1 MKKVAIFGAS
11 GYGGVELARMIVA
24 HPEFELAYLGGH
36 STAGKTL
43 GDIYPH
49 LPQLAD
55 MPIQEQSYEA
65 AAAVADVMVFAL
77 HPGDG
82 TAMVAQSVA
91 AGKPT
96 LDFSADFRL
105 SSQADYERYYGPH
118 PMPELIGQAVYGLP
132 ELHREAIGQTNFVA
146 VPGCY
151 PTSGTLALAPA
162 VARGIV
168 DPKTLIVD
176 SLSGV
181 SGAGRK
187 LALGSHFSE
196 VNESLT
202 AYKVASHR
210 HTPEMNQELTFAAA
224 GPWEGSPEPDG
235 RGLETPPTADRDIKV
250 TFTPH
255 LVPITRGILTTAYGS
270 LTSDLSAKDV
280 HAIYA
285 DYYAGEPCVRVL
297 PAGQM
302 PNTKAVSGT
311 NRCDLGVAVDE
322 DCGRLIAVA
331 AIDNLI
337 KGLSGAALQCMNLM
351 CGFEETLG
359 LPMMAMW
366 P

>member
-1 MKKVAIFGAS
+1 MKQVAIFGAS
-11 GYGGVELARMIVA
+11 GYGGVELARMVVN
-24 HPEFELAYLGGH
+24 HPQFELAYLGGH

-49 LPQLAD
+49 MAQIAD

-105 SSQADYERYYGPH
+105 NSQADYERYYGAH
-118 PMPELIGQAVYGLP
+118 PMPELIGKAVYGLP
-132 ELHREAIGQTNFVA
+132 ELHREAIQQTNFVA

-162 VARGIV
+162 VAKGLV
-168 DPKTLIVD
+168 DTKTLIVD
-176 SLSGV
+176 SQSGV

-187 LALGSHFSE
+187 LALSSHFSE
-196 VNESLT
+196 TNENLT

-210 HTPEMNQELTFAAA
+210 HTPEMNQELSFASNASA
-224 GPWEGSPEPDG
+224 P
-235 RGLETPPTADRDIKV
+235 IKV

-255 LVPITRGILTTAYGS
+255 LIPITRGILTTAYGS
-270 LTSDLSAKDV
+270 LNSDLSAADV
-280 HAIYA
+280 RAVYA
-285 DYYAGEPCVRVL
+285 EYYAGEPCLRVL
-297 PAGQM
+297 PLGEM
-302 PNTKAVSGT
+302 PNTKAVAGT
-311 NRCDLGVAVDE
+311 NRCDIGVAVDR

-337 KGLSGAALQCMNLM
+337 KGLSGAALQCMNVM
-351 CGFEETLG
+351 CGFEETMG

>member
-1 MKKVAIFGAS
+1 MMTKVAIFGAS
-11 GYGGVELARMIVA
+11 GYGGVELARMVHG
-24 HPEFELAYLGGH
+24 HPEFELTYLAGH
-36 STAGKTL
+36 STAGKKL
-43 GDIYPH
+43 GQVYPH
-49 LPQLAD
+49 AAPLAD
-55 MPIQEQSYEA
+55 MLIEEGDFETA
-65 AAAVADVMVFAL
+65 AAKADVLVFAL

-82 TAMVAQSVA
+82 TAMVARSVA
-91 AGKPT
+91 AGKKT

-105 SSQADYERYYGPH
+105 QSQAAYERYYGAH
-118 PMPELIGQAVYGLP
+118 PMPELIGRSVYGLP
-132 ELHREAIGQTNFVA
+132 ELHREAIKATSFVA

-151 PTSGTLALAPA
+151 PTSGTLALSPA
-162 VARGIV
+162 VAHGLV
-168 DPKTLIVD
+168 DPNTLIVD

-210 HTPEMNQELTFAAA
+210 HTPEMNQELTFAAS
-224 GPWEGSPEPDG
+224 GKG
-235 RGLETPPTADRDIKV
+235 RASADPIKV

-270 LTSDLSAKDV
+270 LTSSLKAPDV
-280 HAIYA
+280 LPIYQEF
-285 DYYAGEPCVRVL
+285 YAGEPCVRVL
-297 PAGQM
+297 PLGQM
-302 PNTKAVSGT
+302 PTTKAVSGT
-311 NRCDLGVAVDE
+311 NRCDIGLAVDE
-322 DCGRLIAVA
+322 DNQRLIVVA

-351 CGFEETLG
+351 CGYKETLG

>member
-1 MKKVAIFGAS
+1 MKQVAIFGAS
-11 GYGGVELARMIVA
+11 GYGGVELARMVAA

-49 LPQLAD
+49 LPQLAA
-55 MPIQEQSYEA
+55 MPIQEQDYA
-65 AAAVADVMVFAL
+65 TAAAVADVMVFAL

-91 AGKPT
+91 DGKPT

-105 SSQADYERYYGPH
+105 NSQADYERYYGPH

-132 ELHREAIGQTNFVA
+132 ELHRDAIKQTNFVA

-162 VARGIV
+162 VAKGIV
-168 DPKTLIVD
+168 DTKTLIVD

-187 LALGSHFSE
+187 LALSSHFSE
-196 VNESLT
+196 VNEALI

-210 HTPEMNQELTFAAA
+210 HTPEMNQELTFAAGRGRASA
-224 GPWEGSPEPDG
+224 GPNN
-235 RGLETPPTADRDIKV
+235 IKV

-255 LVPITRGILTTAYGS
+255 LVPITRGILSTAYGA
-270 LTSDLSAKDV
+270 LTADLSARDV
-280 HAIYA
+280 HALYA
-285 DYYAGEPCVRVL
+285 DFYAGEPCVRVL
-297 PAGQM
+297 PPGEL

-311 NRCDLGVAVDE
+311 NRCDVGVAVDS
-322 DCGRLIAVA
+322 DCGRLIAIA

-351 CGFEETLG
+351 CGYEETLG

>member
-1 MKKVAIFGAS
+1 MTNVAIFGAS
-11 GYGGVELARMIVA
+11 GYGGVELARMVYS
-24 HPEFELAYLGGH
+24 HPQFDLTYLAGH
-36 STAGKTL
+36 STAGKKL
-43 GDIYPH
+43 GEVYSHVP
-49 LPQLAD
+49 PLAD
-55 MPIQEQSYEA
+55 LLIEDGDFEA
-65 AAAVADVMVFAL
+65 AAAKADVLVFAL

-91 AGKPT
+91 AGKKT

-105 SSQADYERYYGPH
+105 KSQAEYERYYGPH
-118 PMPELIGQAVYGLP
+118 PLPELIGTAVYGLP
-132 ELHREAIGQTNFVA
+132 ELHREAIKATNFVA

-151 PTSGTLALAPA
+151 PTSGTLALSPA
-162 VARGIV
+162 VANGLV
-168 DPKTLIVD
+168 DLKTLIVD

-187 LALGSHFSE
+187 LALSSHFSE

-210 HTPEMNQELTFAAA
+210 HTPEMNQELTFAA
-224 GPWEGSPEPDG
+224 SNDG
-235 RGLETPPTADRDIKV
+235 ANIKV

-270 LTSDLSAKDV
+270 LISPLTAAEVL
-280 HAIYA
+280 AIYEEF
-285 DYYAGEPCVRVL
+285 YAGEACVRVL
-297 PAGQM
+297 PLGQM
-302 PNTKAVSGT
+302 PTTKAVSGT
-311 NRCDLGVAVDE
+311 NRCDIGVAVDE
-322 DCGRLIAVA
+322 DNDRLIVVA

-351 CGFEETLG
+351 CGYEETLG
-359 LPMMAMW
+359 LPLMSIW

>member
-1 MKKVAIFGAS
+1 MTKVAIFGAS
-11 GYGGVELARMIVA
+11 GYGGVELARMVLA
-24 HPEFELAYLGGH
+24 HPEFELTFLGGH
-36 STAGKTL
+36 STAGQSL

-49 LPQLAD
+49 LPQIAE
-55 MPIQEQSYEA
+55 MPVQEQSYEA
-65 AAAVADVMVFAL
+65 AAAVAEVLVFAL

-91 AGKPT
+91 AGKKT

-105 SSQADYERYYGPH
+105 GSQADYERYYSAH
-118 PMPELIGQAVYGLP
+118 PMPELIGRAVYGLP
-132 ELHREAIGQTNFVA
+132 ELHREAIKQTNFVA

-162 VARGIV
+162 VAHGLV
-168 DPKTLIVD
+168 DVDSLIVD
-176 SLSGV
+176 SISGV

-187 LALGSHFSE
+187 LALSSHFSE

-210 HTPEMNQELTFAAA
+210 HTPEMNQELTFAQIAAA
-224 GPWEGSPEPDG
+224 GRAQGSA
-235 RGLETPPTADRDIKV
+235 PTGIKV

-255 LVPITRGILTTAYGS
+255 LAPITRGILSTTYGK
-270 LTSDLSAKDV
+270 LTGSQGLEEIHGLYSG
-280 HAIYA
+280 
-285 DYYAGEPCVRVL
+285 YYARSPCVRVL
-297 PAGQM
+297 PLGAM
-302 PNTKAVSGT
+302 PTTKAVSGT
-311 NRCDLGVAVDE
+311 NRCDIGLAEDA

-351 CGFEETLG
+351 CGYDETLG

>member
-1 MKKVAIFGAS
+1 MTKVAIFGAS
-11 GYGGVELARMIVA
+11 GYGGVELARMVHA
-24 HPEFELAYLGGH
+24 HPEFELTYLAGH
-36 STAGKTL
+36 STAGKRL
-43 GDIYPH
+43 GEVYPH
-49 LPQLAD
+49 AAPLAD
-55 MPIQEQSYEA
+55 MLIEAGDFDA
-65 AAAVADVMVFAL
+65 AAANADVLVFAL

-82 TAMVAQSVA
+82 TAMVAQSIA
-91 AGKPT
+91 AGKKT

-105 SSQADYERYYGPH
+105 SAQADYERYYGAH
-118 PMPELIGQAVYGLP
+118 PMPELIGKSVYGLP
-132 ELHREAIGQTNFVA
+132 ELHREAIKATNFVA

-151 PTSGTLALAPA
+151 PTSGTLALSPA
-162 VARGIV
+162 VAHGLLN
-168 DPKTLIVD
+168 PKTLIVD
-176 SLSGV
+176 SMSGV

-210 HTPEMNQELTFAAA
+210 HTPEMNQELSFAATEKGQA
-224 GPWEGSPEPDG
+224 GG
-235 RGLETPPTADRDIKV
+235 IKV

-270 LTSDLSAKDV
+270 LTSSLKATDV
-280 HAIYA
+280 FAIYQKF
-285 DYYAGEPCVRVL
+285 YAGEPCVRVL
-297 PAGQM
+297 PLGQM
-302 PNTKAVSGT
+302 PTTKAVSGT
-311 NRCDLGVAVDE
+311 NRCDIGLAIDE
-322 DCGRLIAVA
+322 DNQRLIVVA

-351 CGFEETLG
+351 CGYEETLG

>member
-11 GYGGVELARMIVA
+11 GYGGVELARMVVS
-24 HPEFELAYLGGH
+24 HPQFELVYLGGH

-55 MPIQEQSYEA
+55 MPIQEQSFEA

-82 TAMVAQSVA
+82 TALVAQSVA
-91 AGKPT
+91 AGMPT

-105 SSQADYERYYGPH
+105 TSQVEYERYYGPH
-118 PMPELIGQAVYGLP
+118 PMPELIGKAVYGLP
-132 ELHREAIGQTNFVA
+132 ELHRAAIKATNFVA

-162 VARGIV
+162 VANGIV
-168 DPKTLIVD
+168 DTKTLIVD

-187 LALGSHFSE
+187 LALSSHFSE
-196 VNESLT
+196 TNENLT

-210 HTPEMNQELTFAAA
+210 HTPEMNQELSFAAKAA
-224 GPWEGSPEPDG
+224 GVAETAS
-235 RGLETPPTADRDIKV
+235 GLTCATGPAACEEIRV

-255 LVPITRGILTTAYGS
+255 LIPITRGILATAYGS
-270 LTSDLSAKDV
+270 LNNNMTAADV
-280 HAIYA
+280 HALYN
-285 DYYAGEPCVRVL
+285 DTYAGEPCVRVL
-297 PAGQM
+297 PLGEM

-311 NRCDLGVAVDE
+311 NRCDLGVAVDT
-322 DCGRLIAVA
+322 DCERLIAVA

-337 KGLSGAALQCMNLM
+337 KGLAGAALQCMNLM
-351 CGFEETLG
+351 CGFDETLG

>member
-1 MKKVAIFGAS
+1 MTKVAIFGAS
-11 GYGGVELARMIVA
+11 GYGGVELARMIA
-24 HPEFELAYLGGH
+24 GHPQFELAYLGGH
-36 STAGKTL
+36 STAGQKL

-49 LPQLAD
+49 LPPLAD
-55 MPIQEQSYEA
+55 LPIQEQSYEA
-65 AAAVADVMVFAL
+65 AAAVAEVLVFAL

-82 TAMVAQSVA
+82 TALVAQSVA
-91 AGKPT
+91 AGQKT

-105 SSQADYERYYGPH
+105 TSRDEYERYYGPH
-118 PMPELIGQAVYGLP
+118 PLPELIGKAVYGLP
-132 ELHREAIGQTNFVA
+132 ELHREAIKQTNFVA

-162 VARGIV
+162 VAQDIV

-202 AYKVASHR
+202 AYKVAGHR
-210 HTPEMNQELTFAAA
+210 HTPEMNQELSYAVGRGRASA
-224 GPWEGSPEPDG
+224 GPN
-235 RGLETPPTADRDIKV
+235 DIKV

-255 LVPITRGILTTAYGS
+255 LIPITRGILTTAYGT
-270 LTSDLSAKDV
+270 LTTDMDARAV
-280 HAIYA
+280 HALYTE
-285 DYYAGEPCVRVL
+285 YYAAAPCVRVL
-297 PAGQM
+297 PLGDM
-302 PNTKAVSGT
+302 PTTKAVSGT
-311 NRCDLGVAVDE
+311 NRCDLGVAVDG

-331 AIDNLI
+331 ALDNLI

>member
-1 MKKVAIFGAS
+1 MMKVAIFGAS
-11 GYGGVELARMIVA
+11 GYGGVELARMVVG
-24 HPEFELAYLGGH
+24 HPQFGLAYLGGH
-36 STAGKTL
+36 STAGKKL

-49 LPQLAD
+49 LPQIAD
-55 MPIQEQSYEA
+55 MVIQEQDYEA

-82 TAMVAQSVA
+82 TALVAQAVA
-91 AGKPT
+91 AGKKT

-105 SSQADYERYYGPH
+105 TSQADYERYYGPH

-132 ELHREAIGQTNFVA
+132 ELHREAIKQTNFVA

-162 VARGIV
+162 VAKGLV
-168 DPKTLIVD
+168 ATDSLIVD

-187 LALGSHFSE
+187 LALGSHFAE
-196 VNESLT
+196 VNESLI

-210 HTPEMNQELTFAAA
+210 HTPEMNQELSFAKATGAASCAA
-224 GPWEGSPEPDG
+224 GPVVQGT
-235 RGLETPPTADRDIKV
+235 TPAACVKV

-255 LVPITRGILTTAYGS
+255 LIPITRGILTTAYGD
-270 LTSDLSAKDV
+270 LTRDLSAQDV
-280 HAIYA
+280 HAIYS

-297 PAGQM
+297 PLGEL

-311 NRCDLGVAVDE
+311 NRCDIGVAVDA
-322 DCGRLIAVA
+322 DCGRLIAIA

-337 KGLSGAALQCMNLM
+337 KGLSGAALQCMNIM
-351 CGFEETLG
+351 CGYEETLG
-359 LPMMAMW
+359 LPMMSMW

>member
-1 MKKVAIFGAS
+1 MTKVAIFGAS
-11 GYGGVELARMIVA
+11 GYGGVELARMVLA
-24 HPEFELAYLGGH
+24 HPEFELTFLGGH
-36 STAGKTL
+36 STAGQSL

-49 LPQLAD
+49 LPQIAD
-55 MPIQEQSYEA
+55 MPVQEQSYEA
-65 AAAVADVMVFAL
+65 AAAVAEVLVFAL

-82 TAMVAQSVA
+82 TTMVAQSVA
-91 AGKPT
+91 AGKKT

-105 SSQADYERYYGPH
+105 KKLADYERYYGTH
-118 PMPELIGQAVYGLP
+118 PMPELIGKAVYGLP
-132 ELHREAIGQTNFVA
+132 ELHRQDLKATNFVA

-151 PTSGTLALAPA
+151 PTSGTLALVPA
-162 VARGIV
+162 VAGGLV
-168 DPKTLIVD
+168 ETKGLIVD

-210 HTPEMNQELTFAAA
+210 HTPEMNQELGFVAKVQSEVT
-224 GPWEGSPEPDG
+224 
-235 RGLETPPTADRDIKV
+235 V

-255 LVPITRGILTTAYGS
+255 LVPISRGILSTAYGS
-270 LTSDLSAKDV
+270 LVKPMTAAEV
-280 HAIYA
+280 WEVYR
-285 DYYAGEPCVRVL
+285 DYYDGEPCVRVL
-297 PAGQM
+297 PLGAM
-302 PNTKAVSGT
+302 PVTKAVSGT
-311 NRCDLGVAVDE
+311 NRCDIGVAVDE
-322 DCGRLIAVA
+322 DNGRLIAVA

-337 KGLSGAALQCMNLM
+337 KGLSGAALQCMNIM

-359 LPMMAMW
+359 VPMMAMW

>member
-1 MKKVAIFGAS
+1 MTKVAIFGAS
-11 GYGGVELARMIVA
+11 GYGGVELARVVHA
-24 HPEFELAYLGGH
+24 HPEFELTYLAGH
-36 STAGKTL
+36 STAGKKL
-43 GDIYPH
+43 GEVYPH
-49 LPQLAD
+49 AAPLAD
-55 MPIQEQSYEA
+55 MLIEAGDFETA
-65 AAAVADVMVFAL
+65 AAKADVLVFAL

-91 AGKPT
+91 AGKKT

-105 SSQADYERYYGPH
+105 NAQADYERYYGVH
-118 PMPELIGQAVYGLP
+118 PMPELIGKSVYGLP
-132 ELHREAIGQTNFVA
+132 ELHREAIKATNFVA

-151 PTSGTLALAPA
+151 PTSGTLALSPA
-162 VARGIV
+162 VAYGLV
-168 DPKTLIVD
+168 DTKTLIVD
-176 SLSGV
+176 SMSGV

-210 HTPEMNQELTFAAA
+210 HTPEMNQELSFAAA
-224 GPWEGSPEPDG
+224 EK
-235 RGLETPPTADRDIKV
+235 GLPGGIKV

-270 LTSDLSAKDV
+270 LTSPMKAADAL
-280 HAIYA
+280 AIYQ
-285 DYYAGEPCVRVL
+285 DFYAGEPCVRVL
-297 PAGQM
+297 PLGQM
-302 PNTKAVSGT
+302 PTTKAVSGT
-311 NRCDLGVAVDE
+311 NRCDIGLAIDE
-322 DCGRLIAVA
+322 DNERLIVVA

-351 CGFEETLG
+351 CGYDETLG

>member
-1 MKKVAIFGAS
+1 MTKVAIFGAS
-11 GYGGVELARMIVA
+11 GYGGVELARMVVN
-24 HPEFELAYLGGH
+24 HPQFELAYLGGH
-36 STAGKTL
+36 STAGKML
-43 GDIYPH
+43 GAVYPH
-49 LPQLAD
+49 MAQIAD

-105 SSQADYERYYGPH
+105 NSQADYERYYGPH

-132 ELHREAIGQTNFVA
+132 ELHREAIKATNFVA

-162 VARGIV
+162 VAQGLV

-187 LALGSHFSE
+187 LALSSHFSE
-196 VNESLT
+196 TNESLT

-210 HTPEMNQELTFAAA
+210 HTPEMNQELSFAAGRA
-224 GPWEGSPEPDG
+224 QGSA
-235 RGLETPPTADRDIKV
+235 PTAIKV

-255 LVPITRGILTTAYGS
+255 LIPITRGILTTAYGS
-270 LTSDLSAKDV
+270 LLSEMSAADLRAV
-280 HAIYA
+280 YA
-285 DYYAGEPCVRVL
+285 EYYAGEPCVRVL
-297 PAGQM
+297 PLGDM

-311 NRCDLGVAVDE
+311 NRCDIGVAVDQ

-351 CGFEETLG
+351 CGFGETVG

>member
-1 MKKVAIFGAS
+1 MQKVAIFGAS
-11 GYGGVELARMIVA
+11 GYGGVELARMVVA
-24 HPEFELAYLGGH
+24 HPQFELVYLGGH

-43 GDIYPH
+43 GDIYAH
-49 LPQLAD
+49 LPQIAD
-55 MPIQEQSYEA
+55 MPIQEQDYAA

-105 SSQADYERYYGPH
+105 QNQAEYERYYGPH

-132 ELHREAIGQTNFVA
+132 ELHREAIRQTHFVA

-168 DPKTLIVD
+168 DPRTLIVD

-187 LALGSHFSE
+187 LALSSHFSE
-196 VNESLT
+196 TNESLT
-202 AYKVASHR
+202 AYKVACHR
-210 HTPEMNQELTFAAA
+210 HTPEMNQELSFAS
-224 GPWEGSPEPDG
+224 GGS
-235 RGLETPPTADRDIKV
+235 TAITV

-270 LTSDLSAKDV
+270 LTSDLSAADV
-280 HAIYA
+280 HALYA
-285 DYYAGEPCVRVL
+285 DFYAGEPCVRVL
-297 PAGQM
+297 APGEL

-311 NRCDLGVAVDE
+311 NRCDIGVAVDT

-351 CGFEETLG
+351 CGCDETLG

>member
-1 MKKVAIFGAS
+1 MVI
-11 GYGGVELARMIVA
+11 E
-24 HPEFELAYLGGH
+24 
-36 STAGKTL
+36 AG
-43 GDIYPH
+43 DF
-49 LPQLAD
+49 D
-55 MPIQEQSYEA
+55 A
-65 AAAVADVMVFAL
+65 AAARADVLVFAL

-91 AGKPT
+91 AGKKT

-105 SSQADYERYYGPH
+105 QSQADYERYYGPH
-118 PMPELIGQAVYGLP
+118 PLPELLGKAVYGLP
-132 ELHREAIGQTNFVA
+132 ELHREQVKATNFVA

-162 VARGIV
+162 VAGRLV
-168 DPKTLIVD
+168 DPTTLIVD

-187 LALGSHFSE
+187 LALSSHFSE

-210 HTPEMNQELTFAAA
+210 HTPEMNQELSFAASS
-224 GPWEGSPEPDG
+224 GEGAP
-235 RGLETPPTADRDIKV
+235 TPGGSIKV

-270 LTSDLSAKDV
+270 LTDSLKASEV
-280 HAIYA
+280 LECYREF
-285 DYYAGEPCVRVL
+285 YAGEACVRLL
-297 PAGQM
+297 PVGEM
-302 PNTKAVSGT
+302 PTTKAVSGT
-311 NRCDLGVAVDE
+311 NRCDIGLAVDE
-322 DCGRLIAVA
+322 DNRRLIAVA

-351 CGFEETLG
+351 CGYEETLG
-359 LPMMAMW
+359 LPLMSMW

>member
-1 MKKVAIFGAS
+1 MTKVAIFGAS
-11 GYGGVELARMIVA
+11 GYGGAELARMVLG
-24 HPEFELAYLGGH
+24 HPQFELVYLAGH
-36 STAGKTL
+36 STAGKTF
-43 GDIYPH
+43 GEVYSH
-49 LPQLAD
+49 LPQIAD
-55 MPIQEQSYEA
+55 MVIEA
-65 AAAVADVMVFAL
+65 GDFETAASKADVLVFAL

-91 AGKPT
+91 AGKKT

-105 SSQADYERYYGPH
+105 KNLADYERYYGAH
-118 PMPELIGQAVYGLP
+118 PMPELIGKAVYGLP
-132 ELHREAIGQTNFVA
+132 ELHRADVAATNFVA

-162 VARGIV
+162 VAGGLV
-168 DPKTLIVD
+168 ETKGLIVD

-210 HTPEMNQELTFAAA
+210 HTPEMNQELSFASCACRTAA
-224 GPWEGSPEPDG
+224 EV
-235 RGLETPPTADRDIKV
+235 KV

-255 LVPITRGILTTAYGS
+255 LIPISRGILSTAYGN
-270 LTSDLSAKDV
+270 LVKPMTAGEV
-280 HAIYA
+280 WEVYQE
-285 DYYAGEPCVRVL
+285 YYDGEPCVRVL
-297 PAGQM
+297 PLGAM
-302 PNTKAVSGT
+302 PFTKAVAGT
-311 NRCDLGVAVDE
+311 NRCDIGVAVDE
-322 DCGRLIAVA
+322 DNGRLIVVA

-337 KGLSGAALQCMNLM
+337 KGLSGAALQCMNLR
-351 CGFEETLG
+351 CGFDETLG
-359 LPMMAMW
+359 VPMMAMW

>member
-1 MKKVAIFGAS
+1 MTKVAIFGAS

-24 HPEFELAYLGGH
+24 HPQFELAYLGGH
-36 STAGKTL
+36 STAGQKL

-49 LPQLAD
+49 LPELAEVV
-55 MPIQEQSYEA
+55 IQEQSYEA
-65 AAAVADVMVFAL
+65 VAAQAEVMVFAL

-82 TAMVAQSVA
+82 TPMVAQSVA
-91 AGKPT
+91 AGKKT

-105 SSQADYERYYGPH
+105 SSQAEYERYYGPH
-118 PMPELIGQAVYGLP
+118 PMPELIGKAIYGLP
-132 ELHREAIGQTNFVA
+132 ELHREAIQQTNFVA

-162 VARGIV
+162 VAQGLV
-168 DPKTLIVD
+168 DTKTLIVD

-187 LALGSHFSE
+187 LALTSHFAE

-210 HTPEMNQELTFAAA
+210 HTPEMNQELSYAAQA
-224 GPWEGSPEPDG
+224 K
-235 RGLETPPTADRDIKV
+235 DIKV

-255 LVPITRGILTTAYGS
+255 LIPITRGILTTAYGT
-270 LTSDLSAKDV
+270 LLSDMNAQEV
-280 HAIYA
+280 HAVYS

-297 PAGQM
+297 PLGAM
-302 PNTKAVSGT
+302 PTTKAVCGT
-311 NRCDLGVAVDE
+311 NRCDIGVAVDQ

-359 LPMMAMW
+359 LPMMAIW